1 MKPKKKQ
8 ETGQRMRSQVERTI
22 RSRLGAAFCLHHLTS
37 KVISHGANLRSQI
50 ERSKIGAAFACTYL
64 GTPPQNAAI
73 LLHSEQQQEAT
84 GNAPNQKQD
93 SLPVPERKQQQQ
105 REVRRRRRM
114 GSRWGRRKK
123 VRDNLV

>member
-84 GNAPNQKQD
+84 GNAE
-93 SLPVPERKQQQQ
+93 PEAGLTSRP
-105 REVRRRRRM
+105 REEAAAAAGGEAEKEDGLEV
-114 GSRWGRRKK
+114 GKEEEG
-123 VRDNLV
+123 